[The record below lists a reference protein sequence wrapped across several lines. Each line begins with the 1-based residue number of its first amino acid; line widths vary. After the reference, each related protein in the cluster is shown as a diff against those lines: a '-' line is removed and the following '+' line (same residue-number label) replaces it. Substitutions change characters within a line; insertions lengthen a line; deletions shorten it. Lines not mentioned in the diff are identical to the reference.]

1 MKVITENNFLKNN
14 IGSKARNLFLL
25 KKNNIN
31 VPKLFCISSQERLNE
46 DDIYKYIDNNFS
58 DDQKFAV
65 RSSSSV
71 EDGSSLSFAG
81 QFDTFLNVD
90 KKDLID
96 KIEKCRTS
104 IYNKNLDRY
113 ANKKDINM
121 NVIVQ
126 EMLNPEKSGI
136 IFTSNPQGILNESVI
151 VVGDGIGE
159 NVVSD
164 RISTTTYY
172 YNKTD
177 DIYYYERQ
185 NNSALLEKN
194 QINELINISKE
205 IQKIL
210 GEKLDIEFAIENNEI
225 YILQARDITTLDMK
239 AKIILDNSNIVESY
253 SGITLPLTQ
262 SFIKEAYYGVFNG
275 VLYRITR
282 SNEILEKY
290 KDVVSNIIAV
300 ANGRVYYQI
309 NNLYNIL
316 KLLPFEK
323 KLIPI
328 WQEMLG
334 VENKDIEWDKKLKV
348 NLNVKIKIVNSFFNL
363 LKTNISEM
371 KNLEIYFKDIEE
383 YYNNNFQ
390 KNMDNDSL
398 IKLYENI
405 KNKVFAKWDIT
416 LVNDMYAFIYTA
428 LVKRQLKKE
437 KVSEYENVSNMLIS
451 NLSNLESMKPIEK
464 LIELSIFVKENNID
478 KVLEKI
484 ETNEDYYNLINS
496 SVVDKE
502 FKIKIQ
508 SYIQEYGD
516 RNVEELKLESK
527 TFRTSPVLLIRKIIE
542 YVNDDNLINYLKEEN
557 KKDSVTLNLSNK
569 TKEYLNKAGEGI
581 RSREKSRLA
590 RSKLYGFMRNIVL
603 NIGNNFKLENI
614 IEDVDDIFYLYYNE
628 IIDIINGKNIN
639 VKKIINS
646 RKQEYKMYGALPAYT
661 RLVFCNNIVNKSH
674 QNINNDKII
683 VSEEKLKGIPCSS
696 GIITGE
702 VVFVDKSNF
711 NNVDVKG
718 KIIVTKMTDPGW
730 VFLIT
735 QSIGIVSEKGS
746 LLSHS
751 AIISRELKKP
761 SVFGVR
767 GITQAVKN
775 GDIIRLDA
783 NNGIIEIVEK

>member
-113 ANKKDINM
+113 TNKKDINM

-210 GEKLDIEFAIENNEI
+210 GEKLDIEFAIENNKI

-262 SFIKEAYYGVFNG
+262 SFIKEAYYGVFNR

-383 YYNNNFQ
+383 YYNNNFSQ
-390 KNMDNDSL
+390 NMNNDSL

-437 KVSEYENVSNMLIS
+437 KVSEYENISNMLIS

-639 VKKIINS
+639 AKKIINS